1 MQSSGSRRSK
11 TGGRGLA
18 LGCVGVNVSKGRR
31 ADLQASRKE
40 LPESA
45 ANRAFRVTRFASSP
59 PKRRAGTQ
67 FAFASPSG
75 IPALRRP
82 SIVRS
87 QKSRRRGSVCGLLSR
102 AIHAFHAAVVLGP
115 TARASASRP
124 GRASAATK
132 WKYAQSLFDL
142 IAILAA
148 RSIRSRLALRQPG
161 LAQGAS
167 HLLPK
172 GGLEAQ
178 TPQPLRHNDG
188 ALKSALHCVSRVI
201 SVKYRSRLING
212 RGSAN
217 VTF

>member
-1 MQSSGSRRSK
+1 
-11 TGGRGLA
+11 LA
-18 LGCVGVNVSKGRR
+18 ARVNVSQGRR

-102 AIHAFHAAVVLGP
+102 AIHAFHAAVDLGP

-142 IAILAA
+142 IAILPA

-178 TPQPLRHNDG
+178 EPVDRVGLRDCHRRIY
-188 ALKSALHCVSRVI
+188 LHQRGDMLLCLVDPSKERQSVSEVQMR
-201 SVKYRSRLING
+201 
-212 RGSAN
+212 
-217 VTF
+217 